1 MMGAKS
7 KLFDLGIM
15 SAILPFFWVASFR
28 NLLISLD
35 RAVQHF
41 PLFSL
46 VAAQKPAH

>member
-1 MMGAKS
+1 
-7 KLFDLGIM
+7 
-15 SAILPFFWVASFR
+15 
-28 NLLISLD
+28 LISLD

>member
-1 MMGAKS
+1 
-7 KLFDLGIM
+7 M
-15 SAILPFFWVASFR
+15 SAIWAFFWAAGFR

-41 PLFSL
+41 PLLSL